1 MNVQSRYL
9 GNQSGVPRFRFP
21 SRSECR
27 IFGLPV
33 VDRLGTGERLW
44 LSEGVTDCLAL
55 LSSGRKAIA
64 IPGATLLKP
73 EDVKLLGDLC
83 AEKKTIFHIF
93 PDKDEA
99 GERLYHRLLQAAN
112 DIGACLIRDELPDG
126 FKDFG
131 QWWASQ
137 T

>member
-1 MNVQSRYL
+1 
-9 GNQSGVPRFRFP
+9 
-21 SRSECR
+21 
-27 IFGLPV
+27 V
-33 VDRLGTGERLW
+33 VERLKTGEGLW

-73 EDVKLLGDLC
+73 EDVKLLASLRE
-83 AEKKTIFHIF
+83 EKKTVFHIF

-99 GERLYHRLLQAAN
+99 GERLYRQLLNAAN
-112 DIGACLIRDELPDG
+112 EIGACLIRDELPEG
-126 FKDFG
+126 CKDFG

-137 T
+137 A